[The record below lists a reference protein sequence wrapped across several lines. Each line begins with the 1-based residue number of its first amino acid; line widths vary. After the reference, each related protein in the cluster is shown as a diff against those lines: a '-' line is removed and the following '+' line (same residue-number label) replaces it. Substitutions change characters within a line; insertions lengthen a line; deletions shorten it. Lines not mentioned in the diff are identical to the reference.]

1 LDYLGNG
8 GGLIAVFLRCRASMA
23 DGSSDLPGGAACGGH
38 LASFQRDLPGSRS
51 GRANTGSILPL
62 QEDAM
67 RILALGGAGAV
78 AREATRDLCQFGSLF
93 REIVIADI
101 DPEKAERLA
110 REIGD
115 PRLRVIPLDVRDEEA
130 LVRQIRGFDVVMNG
144 LPFAYDVLVT
154 RACVEA
160 GVSGVDLAFDE
171 AQFELDEQARSRDM
185 VFIPGVGAT
194 PGTTNVM
201 AAHGARHL
209 DQVEAIE
216 IAFAAFRCLAPS
228 PGLLRTTLW
237 EFNPEEPER
246 AMVYWED
253 GAWRPAPPFSGEKR
267 VRFHEQIGEQTVYY
281 VPHDEARTLPRS
293 FPGLRRAAV
302 RGCFPP
308 HVMRAMRTLYEMGAL
323 SSTPVPMED
332 RTYPAIEL
340 IARLLLALPA
350 SRSNPIWAY
359 GLVVEVHGRK
369 DGRPRTVRLHNRH
382 PPQDVWG
389 GEAAYYR
396 NIGVPLS
403 IAAQM
408 IARGEITARGVVPPE
423 RAIPPERFFEE
434 LARRGIEII
443 EERE

>member
-1 LDYLGNG
+1 
-8 GGLIAVFLRCRASMA
+8 
-23 DGSSDLPGGAACGGH
+23 
-38 LASFQRDLPGSRS
+38 
-51 GRANTGSILPL
+51 
-62 QEDAM
+62 M

-389 GEAAYYR
+389 GESAYYR

>member
-1 LDYLGNG
+1 
-8 GGLIAVFLRCRASMA
+8 
-23 DGSSDLPGGAACGGH
+23 
-38 LASFQRDLPGSRS
+38 
-51 GRANTGSILPL
+51 
-62 QEDAM
+62 M

-78 AREATRDLCQFGSLF
+78 AREATRDLCRFGNVF

-101 DPEKAERLA
+101 DPGKAEHLA

-115 PRLRVIPLDVRDEEA
+115 PRLRVVSLDVRDEEG
-130 LVRQIRGFDVVMNG
+130 LIRQIRGFDVVMNG

-171 AQFELDEQARSRDM
+171 AQFELDEVARSKGM

-201 AAHGARHL
+201 AAYGARFL
-209 DQVEAIE
+209 DEVEAIE

-246 AMVYWED
+246 EMVYYED
-253 GAWRPAPPFSGEKR
+253 GAWRPAPPFSGERR

-281 VPHDEARTLPRS
+281 VPHDEARTMPRS
-293 FPGLRRAAV
+293 FPGIRRVAV

-308 HVMRAMRTLYEMGAL
+308 HVMRAMRALYEMGAL
-323 SSTPVPMED
+323 SSTPVPLD
-332 RTYPAIEL
+332 GQTYPAIDL
-340 IARLLLALPA
+340 VARLLSALPA
-350 SRSNPIWAY
+350 SRENPVWAY

-369 DGRPRTVRLHNRH
+369 DGHPRTVTLRNRH
-382 PPQDVWG
+382 PPQETWG

-403 IAAQM
+403 VAAQM
-408 IARGEITARGVVPPE
+408 IAQGEIAVRGVVPPE

-434 LARRGIEII
+434 LARRGIEILVD
-443 EERE
+443 